1 MQATAEE
8 MVDNEVIGAA
18 AAEEQATP
26 ELKTSIPDLPP
37 VQLDAFEGP
46 LDILLHLIRSQKMDI
61 FDIPIATIT
70 SQYLEIIKANQ
81 VQDLDTAGDYLV
93 MASTLMQLKSRM
105 LLPRPEIDDEGNP
118 IDPREEL
125 VAQLI
130 AYEQYRVLAEELD
143 ARPRRGRDIFLR
155 SIFPEAK
162 MVERPLPEPDL
173 DALLMAFRNVL
184 KRVGGEVRHQVFM
197 ETMSVREQMQVVM
210 EGIRRGSVQLDEL
223 LAGQP
228 GREAL
233 VTTVLAILELW
244 RQRVITVVQS
254 DCYQSITLLAKE
266 AIDEPD
272 YDAADEAFEQEPE
285 NVTDAVSNHADH
297 GEGEEE
303 L

>member
-1 MQATAEE
+1 MHSVAHEQPSQEPIDSADNTSAETE
-8 MVDNEVIGAA
+8 AA
-18 AAEEQATP
+18 SKLQ
-26 ELKTSIPDLPP
+26 TSIPDLPP

-61 FDIPIATIT
+61 FDIPMATIT
-70 SQYLEIIKANQ
+70 AQYFKVIKANL
-81 VQDLDTAGDYLV
+81 VQNLDTAGDYLV

-143 ARPRRGRDIFLR
+143 QRPRRGRDIFLR
-155 SIFPEAK
+155 SIFPESK
-162 MVERPLPEPDL
+162 LVERPLAEPDL

-197 ETMSVREQMQVVM
+197 ETMSVREQMQIVM
-210 EGIRRGSVQLDEL
+210 SGIRRGSIQLDEL
-223 LAGQP
+223 LREQP

-244 RQRVITVVQS
+244 RQQLITVIQN
-254 DCYQSITLLAKE
+254 DCYGSVTLLAKE
-266 AIDEPD
+266 EI
-272 YDAADEAFEQEPE
+272 
-285 NVTDAVSNHADH
+285 S
-297 GEGEEE
+297 EEE
-303 L
+303 VSA

>member
-1 MQATAEE
+1 MQAASAVEPVEKASESALQEQQAAIMQTA
-8 MVDNEVIGAA
+8 
-18 AAEEQATP
+18 
-26 ELKTSIPDLPP
+26 IPNLPP

-70 SQYLEIIKANQ
+70 SQYLAIIKGNQ

-105 LLPRPEIDDEGNP
+105 LLPRPEVDDEGNP

-162 MVERPLPEPDL
+162 QVERPLPEPDL

-254 DCYQSITLLAKE
+254 SCYESITLLAKE
-266 AIDEPD
+266 AVDEPD
-272 YDAADEAFEQEPE
+272 YDAADEVFENE
-285 NVTDAVSNHADH
+285 TAAVNDDEG
-297 GEGEEE
+297 GEV